1 MVKKSPKVLFFFKT
15 NALTFVICLIKTS
28 FLFIMNNPKF
38 KTKRE
43 FIEEIGLSKSTFY
56 RLVQKK
62 NIQLNS
68 ELLSPKEEQ
77 ELRNALG
84 FPSEIKTEE
93 QLGQIWTD
101 WDRLGQIGTVRFDS

>member
-1 MVKKSPKVLFFFKT
+1 MDKL
-15 NALTFVICLIKTS
+15 
-28 FLFIMNNPKF
+28 KF

-56 RLVQKK
+56 RLIQKK
-62 NIQLNS
+62 NIPLTS

-84 FPSEIKTEE
+84 FPQEIKSGGPM
-93 QLGQIWTD
+93 GQIGTD
-101 WDRLGQIGTVRFDS
+101 WDRLGQAGSIPE

>member
-1 MVKKSPKVLFFFKT
+1 MFNQNFIFS
-15 NALTFVICLIKTS
+15 
-28 FLFIMNNPKF
+28 IMNNPKF

-56 RLVQKK
+56 RLIKKK
-62 NIQLNS
+62 NIPLTS

-84 FPSEIKTEE
+84 FPSEIKPE
-93 QLGQIWTD
+93 
-101 WDRLGQIGTVRFDS
+101 GQIGTDWDGQVRFQNKNFAM

>member
-1 MVKKSPKVLFFFKT
+1 MFQKEQNFIF
-15 NALTFVICLIKTS
+15 
-28 FLFIMNNPKF
+28 FIMNNPKF

-84 FPSEIKTEE
+84 FPSEIKPE
-93 QLGQIWTD
+93 GQM
-101 WDRLGQIGTVRFDS
+101 GQIGTDWDGLGQAGSIPE